1 MIPPGAAGV
10 MEKYMLSLDCVPISI
25 YCKETGETPDA
36 VTKRVQRGV
45 WREGVQVL
53 KVPGVKERWIDLSEV
68 AKWARQN
75 RLNSRAA

>member
-1 MIPPGAAGV
+1 VFPSQLIAKRLAKPLMP
-10 MEKYMLSLDCVPISI
+10 LISA
-25 YCKETGETPDA
+25 YSA
-36 VTKRVQRGV
+36 V

-53 KVPGVKERWIDLSEV
+53 KVEGVKERWIDLSEV